1 MFLILF
7 LFIFIILVF
16 ILISFF
22 FTTIV
27 FSFVVLI
34 ILLITFDAIA
44 IIIAHVLFFR
54 RLDKYQNLKSNLNFA
69 VDHLYRFQLYLH
81 YYYYY
86 SLKLVS
92 YYNFYIDLDQ
102 SDLFVVSLL
111 IIFFDYLL
119 YRDNIFFINKFS
131 VIQINRINY
140 L

>member
-27 FSFVVLI
+27 FSFVALI
-34 ILLITFDAIA
+34 ILLITFDAIS
-44 IIIAHVLFFR
+44 IIIANALFFIH
-54 RLDKYQNLKSNLNFA
+54 LDKYQNLKSSLSFA
-69 VDHLYRFQLYLH
+69 GDHLYRFQLYLN
-81 YYYYY
+81 YYYY

-92 YYNFYIDLDQ
+92 YYNFYIDLHQ
-102 SDLFVVSLL
+102 SNLFVVSLL
-111 IIFFDYLL
+111 IIFFHQVLFK
-119 YRDNIFFINKFS
+119 DNIFFIYKFR
-131 VIQINRINY
+131 VNQANRINY